1 MTERNLTA
9 MARKV
14 MTDFPIRKSRAQK
27 ERFRAWLQENLEE
40 LGYRPRVEH
49 CKGIVKS
56 DNVVVGDPDSAQVLL
71 TAHYDTCAVLP
82 VPNFITPR
90 NMLVL
95 LLYQLLVLALI
106 MIPAILAEVILLLIW
121 QDAPMW
127 LCSLLVYGLF
137 LFAVWWMLA
146 GKANKSNVND
156 NTSGVMTLLEIASA
170 LPVEQREKVCFVFFD
185 NEEKGLFGSTA
196 FAKAHKKARKETLV
210 LNFDCVSDG
219 DFLHLFPSKTVRR
232 DVQVMERLERSFQ
245 GRGEKTVQVVD
256 GMGYYPSDQKRFA
269 HGVGIC
275 ALRKNPVIGY
285 YMNKIH
291 TGRDKVMEE
300 ENLLLFRDGVL
311 NWLSQSEEGE
321 ARV

>member
-1 MTERNLTA
+1 MTETNLTP

-14 MTDFPIRKSRAQK
+14 MTDFPVRKSRAQK

-40 LGYRPRVEH
+40 LGYRPKVEH
-49 CKGIVKS
+49 HKGIVKS
-56 DNVVVGDPDSAQVLL
+56 DNVVAGDPDSAEVLL

-95 LLYQLLVLALI
+95 LLCQLLVLALI
-106 MIPAILAEVILLLIW
+106 IIPAILAEGVLLLIW

-127 LCSLLVYGLF
+127 LCFLLVYGLL
-137 LFAVWWMLA
+137 LFGVWWMLA
-146 GKANKSNVND
+146 GKANRSNVND
-156 NTSGVMTLLEIASA
+156 NTSGVMTLLEIAGA
-170 LPVEQREKVCFVFFD
+170 LPVEQRDKVCFVFFD
-185 NEEKGLFGSTA
+185 NEEKGLLGSAA
-196 FAKAHKKARKETLV
+196 FAKAHKRAREETLV

-219 DFLHLFPSKTVRR
+219 DFLHLFPNKAVKQ
-232 DVQVMERLERSFQ
+232 DIPAMERLERSFQ
-245 GRGEKTVQVVD
+245 GQRGAKKVEVVG
-256 GMGYYPSDQKRFA
+256 GMGCYPSDQNRFA

-291 TGRDKVMEE
+291 TGRDRVMEE
-300 ENLLLFRDGVL
+300 ENLLIFRDGVL
-311 NWLSQSEEGE
+311 NWLNQSKGGP
-321 ARV
+321 R